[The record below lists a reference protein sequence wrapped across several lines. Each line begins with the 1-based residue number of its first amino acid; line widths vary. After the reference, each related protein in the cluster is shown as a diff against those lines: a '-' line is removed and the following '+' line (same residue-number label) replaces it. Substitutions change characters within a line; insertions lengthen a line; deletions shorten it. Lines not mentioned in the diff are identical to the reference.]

1 MPIVSFWYSRVF
13 RFVVGKLASVAAD
26 AIQRPAHSSIGT
38 GPWQQVQLIDE
49 KFDDDPRPWLQHEQ
63 NDLCD
68 GMILLEDEWKRLH
81 RRFIYIFILYIHIY
95 PIIWCYLNYLNIFAW
110 FK

>member
-68 GMILLEDEWKRLH
+68 GMILLEDE
-81 RRFIYIFILYIHIY
+81 
-95 PIIWCYLNYLNIFAW
+95 
-110 FK
+110 